1 MMPDLGKSGNVI
13 EGDSA
18 AQKKVVEL
26 VV

>member
-1 MMPDLGKSGNVI
+1 MPDWGKRGNVI